1 MTVDVTVQRTTG
13 RDHAHAVRQDD
24 SASDAAE
31 QALRRLANP
40 RRTRR

>member
-1 MTVDVTVQRTTG
+1 MTVTVQRTTG
-13 RDHAHAVRQDD
+13 RDDVQALRQDD
-24 SASDAAE
+24 SASDVAQ